1 MQLLS
6 ALDQMVGLLWLSL
19 LVSGALVAC
28 GLAVYG
34 TGELAARYR
43 GDARRQVFRDWLRKL
58 GRTIRDHAKS

>member
-6 ALDQMVGLLWLSL
+6 ALDQMVGMLWISL

-34 TGELAARYR
+34 TSELAAR
-43 GDARRQVFRDWLRKL
+43 RDWLRKL
-58 GRTIRDHAKS
+58 GRATRGQGRN